1 MKKVVIGLLV
11 AIVVVIAAA
20 LIVPAFIPVDVY
32 KRQIVAGIEEAT
44 GRPARIDGDFKLSVL
59 PRVEFVAGKVALGD
73 AKGGRAETMLSLDR
87 LTVRVG
93 VFPLLSGN
101 LEIDALVAEK
111 PVINLEVDK
120 SGRPNWD
127 FGTGGKAAPGGGG
140 EAGASS
146 RGGPGHGLSGLKLGD
161 VRLVDGR
168 VTYTDL
174 ASGARHEVDKINLR
188 VALPSL
194 VSPMRAE
201 GSVVWNNEQLNLTA
215 VLSRPN
221 ALLEGGSTGVDIRL
235 ASAPV
240 AFSFK
245 GKASTGKV
253 NTLAGHID
261 LDVPSVR
268 KLAAWTGSPL
278 NAPGSGLGPLKITG
292 NLDAKGGVVAFRKA
306 KLSLDEM
313 SGTGDVSVDARGR
326 KPVVAATLK
335 LGQLNLNPYLPP
347 ESAPAKKAAPAP
359 APSAGKGGAGD
370 WSDEPIDL
378 SGLNAAD
385 ATLDLGVE
393 GIAVRKIKVGPS
405 KLKVSLKNGTL
416 VSDLTEMALY
426 EGTGKAMIT
435 TAAGGNNGAMVSMTA
450 ELSKFKANPFLRDAM
465 DLDRIEGT
473 ANATVS
479 LNTRGRTQREMVS
492 ALDGNGKVAFVNGA
506 IKGINLAA
514 MVRNIGSA
522 FLDSASGKAQQ
533 TDFSEMGGTFQIR
546 NGILSNNDLQLLSP
560 LMRVTGKGTVNLPQ
574 RRIDYRLEPK
584 AVASLKGQGGKA
596 DASGVAV
603 PVIVKGPWHN
613 ITYTPDLAGALGN
626 IAKDPKSLDALKK
639 LIPGLGGGG
648 KGSGGT
654 DSGETPAPA
663 PLDPLKQLFGR

>member
-1 MKKVVIGLLV
+1 MKKFIISLLV
-11 AIVVVIAAA
+11 VVVVVIAAA

-32 KRQIVAGIEEAT
+32 KRQIIAGIEDAT

-59 PRVEFVAGKVALGD
+59 PRVEFVAGKVALGN

-101 LEIDALVAEK
+101 LEIDALVAER
-111 PVINLEVDK
+111 PLINLEVDK

-127 FGTGGKAAPGGGG
+127 FGKGGKAAPGGGG
-140 EAGASS
+140 ATGAAS
-146 RGGPGHGLSGLKLGD
+146 RGGPGLSGLKLGD

-174 ASGARHEVDKINLR
+174 ASGARHEVDMINLQ

-194 VSPMRAE
+194 DSPMRAE
-201 GSVVWNNEQLNLTA
+201 GSVVWNKEPLNLTA

-221 ALLEGGSTGVDIRL
+221 ALMAGQGTDIDIRL

-240 AFSFK
+240 KFSFK
-245 GKASTGKV
+245 GKAATGKV

-268 KLAAWTGSPL
+268 KLAAWAGSPL
-278 NAPGSGLGPLKITG
+278 NAPGSGLGPLRITG
-292 NLDAKGGVVAFRKA
+292 DLDAKGGLVAFRKA
-306 KLSLDEM
+306 KLGLDQI
-313 SGTGDVSVDARGR
+313 SGTGDLSVDARGR
-326 KPVVAATLK
+326 KPVIAATLG
-335 LGQLNLNPYLPP
+335 LGQLDLNPYLPP

-359 APSAGKGGAGD
+359 GPAPSAGKGGAGD
-370 WSDEPIDL
+370 WSDQPIDL

-393 GIAVRKIKVGPS
+393 GIVVRKIKVGPS
-405 KLKVSLKNGTL
+405 KLKVNLKNGTL

-426 EGTGKAMIT
+426 EGTGKARIT
-435 TAAGGNNGAMVSMTA
+435 TAAAGNGATVAMTA
-450 ELSKFKANPFLRDAM
+450 ELSKFKANPFMRDAM

-479 LNTRGRTQREMVS
+479 LNARGRTQREMVS
-492 ALDGNGKVAFVNGA
+492 ALNGNGKVAFVNGA
-506 IKGINLAA
+506 VKGINLAA

-522 FLDSASGKAQQ
+522 FLDSAGGKAQQ

-546 NGILSNNDLQLLSP
+546 NGILSNNDLLFLSP
-560 LMRVTGKGTVNLPQ
+560 LMRLTGKGTVNLPQ

-596 DASGVAV
+596 DAGGVAV

-613 ITYTPDLAGALGN
+613 ITYAPYLAGALGN

-639 LIPGLGGGG
+639 LIPGLGG
-648 KGSGGT
+648 KESGGT
-654 DSGETPAPA
+654 DSGQKPAPA
-663 PLDPLKQLFGR
+663 PLDPLKELFGR